1 MNEIRR
7 YDTVRLKKAH
17 TVGDPQKGELTVP
30 VDHKL
35 LVVEV
40 YNSGAFELEDLELGV
55 HFSTYASELELV
67 EPEETP
73 SPISTSGSEAPEI
86 RLYDTVRLKKA
97 HVVREREQ
105 GDVVVP
111 VGHPLIVVEVYN
123 SGVFELEDEVLGVHF
138 STYASELELVGS

>member
-67 EPEETP
+67 EPEESP
-73 SPISTSGSEAPEI
+73 SPAPTSGSEAPEI
-86 RLYDTVRLKKA
+86 HLYDTVRLKKA

-105 GDVVVP
+105 GDIVVP
-111 VGHPLIVVEVYN
+111 AGHPLIVVEVYN